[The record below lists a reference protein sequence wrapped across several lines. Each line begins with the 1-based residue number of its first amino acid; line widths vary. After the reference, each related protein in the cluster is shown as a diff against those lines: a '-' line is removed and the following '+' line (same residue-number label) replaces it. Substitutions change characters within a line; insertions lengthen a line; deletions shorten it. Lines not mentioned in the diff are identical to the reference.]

1 MAGIGFE
8 LSKILKEK
16 NLSALLRA
24 YGYSMAIAAGPWIIS
39 IVSILVVGRVA
50 RPFVKD
56 PVQLTQFQVAVT
68 YLIALSLI
76 FTGHLQLYFTRYIAD
91 RIFEKDMKRVLPNT
105 LGVILFIIVSFAVLL
120 YPVFIYLFRGLSPVF
135 TMFFIM
141 TLGLMGSVW
150 ILNTLLTGIK
160 DYKYIAFSFLVSYL
174 VIILGSFA
182 LAHTGLNGLMLAF
195 FLGQA
200 LLFFMLLGAVIYHY
214 PSDRLV
220 EFDFLRRSRVYP
232 MLMATGFIYNLAIWV
247 DKFIFWF
254 HPETGDRVLGPLN
267 NSIIYDMPIFLSYLA
282 IAPGMS
288 IMFLRLETDF
298 VEAYDGY
305 FGAVTSGENLR
316 RIYNRN
322 SEMAGAARLMLIEVL
337 RVQAIVTIGLFLA
350 SDLIFDFFGF
360 PKIYQPL
367 FHIDLIGTQAQLL
380 FTSVLSLLFY
390 LNRQKETLALVTLL
404 LVLNTALS
412 WLSIYLG
419 PFFHGYGFTV
429 SFIATS
435 LIGVILLNR
444 LMTKITYETFMFS

>member
-39 IVSILVVGRVA
+39 IVSILVAGRVS
-50 RPFVKD
+50 RPFIKD
-56 PVQLTQFQVAVT
+56 PAQITQFQVAVT
-68 YLIALSLI
+68 YLIAFSLI
-76 FTGHLQLYFTRYIAD
+76 FTGQFQLYFTRYVAD
-91 RIFEKDMKRVLPNT
+91 RMFEKDFKRVLPNT
-105 LGVILFIIVSFAVLL
+105 LGLILFIIASFAVFL
-120 YPVFIYLFRGLSPVF
+120 YPVFIYAFRGLSPVF
-135 TMFFIM
+135 SLFFIM
-141 TLGLMGSVW
+141 TLGLMGSIW

-160 DYKYIAFSFLVSYL
+160 DYKYIAFSFLAAYL
-174 VIILGSFA
+174 VIILGSYA
-182 LAHTGLNGLMLAF
+182 LAHTGLRGLMLAF
-195 FLGQA
+195 FTGQA

-220 EFDFLRRSRVYP
+220 EFDFLKRSRFYP

-267 NSIIYDMPIFLSYLA
+267 NSLIYDLPIFLSYLA

-298 VEAYDGY
+298 VDAYDDY
-305 FGAVTSGENLR
+305 FGAVTSGDNLR

-322 SEMAGAARLMLIEVL
+322 SELAGAARLMLIEVL
-337 RVQAIVTIGLFLA
+337 RVQAVVTIAIFLA

-367 FHIDLIGTQAQLL
+367 FYIDLIGTQAQL
-380 FTSVLSLLFY
+380 FFVSVLSLLFY
-390 LNRQKETLALVTLL
+390 LNRQKETLFLVSLL
-404 LVLNTALS
+404 LALNTALS
-412 WLSIYLG
+412 YLSIYLG

-429 SFIATS
+429 SFIVAG
-435 LIGVILLNR
+435 LLGIIALNR
-444 LMTKITYETFMFS
+444 HMTRITYETFMFN